1 MIWLLL
7 VIHLNLATVP
17 IQIDNS
23 MVLETFHSHQK
34 CVERHSAFFNQAAQE
49 NIRIPDNF
57 NLGCVPL
64 KMRKA

>member
-7 VIHLNLATVP
+7 VIHLNLAIVP
-17 IQIDNS
+17 VQIDNS

-34 CVERHSAFFNQAAQE
+34 CVERHSTFFNQAKQE
-49 NIRIPDNF
+49 NIIIPDNF

>member
-7 VIHLNLATVP
+7 VIHLNLAIVP

-23 MVLETFHSHQK
+23 VIMETFSSHQK
-34 CVERHSAFFNQAAQE
+34 CVERHSSFFNQAKQE